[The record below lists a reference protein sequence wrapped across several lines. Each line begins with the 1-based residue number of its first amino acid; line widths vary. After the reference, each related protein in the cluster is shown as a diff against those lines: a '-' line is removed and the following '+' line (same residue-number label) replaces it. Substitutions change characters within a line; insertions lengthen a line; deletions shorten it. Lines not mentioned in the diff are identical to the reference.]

1 MARLGQGGM
10 AEVFLAVVAGPAGF
24 SKLHVIKVMKPEL
37 LEENENR
44 AMFLDEGKLA
54 ARLNHPNI
62 VQTYEVQIEG
72 EQYFMAMEY
81 LDGQPLH
88 RVLRRSA
95 KEGSGFPL
103 HWHIHVLCEVLA
115 ALEHAHELCDYDGTP
130 LKVVHRDVTPHNVFV
145 TYAGQVK
152 LCDFGIAKTMTSSV
166 ETRAG
171 ILKGKVSYMA
181 PEQVLGSRLDHRA
194 DLFSVAVMLW
204 EAATGERIWA
214 GQSELHIMQ
223 ALCDGLIP
231 RVHEINPDID
241 PELRQIIDRGL
252 ASDPKQRWQ
261 TAGEFR
267 RALEN
272 WVFSNTARVD
282 PRAVGEWISNLFAKE
297 RQKLQGVIQQQ
308 MNERHGGP
316 PPAFDSLLPPRMGAS
331 TGESS
336 RSQRAPNSSSAEP
349 AQTGAPQSSLTIPS
363 VEVRAI
369 RPRRTLA
376 AAVGV
381 FAALGIFV
389 VIGVSVLV
397 IRRAHSDRPD
407 VEAAEPRNP
416 HAQPAGEAPPAPT
429 PAAVR
434 VRIRV
439 KVSPEDAKLTLDG
452 NSVPNPLVIERTKD
466 DQDHTLFAEAPGHES
481 ETRVLRFE
489 QSLDLDFSLKAVT
502 AAKKTSAPM
511 VAPATTKKDDQPDIG
526 SVKKKPPPTVL
537 DKDDP
542 WK

>member
-1 MARLGQGGM
+1 M
-10 AEVFLAVVAGPAGF
+10 AEVFLAAVAGPAGF

-88 RVLRRSA
+88 RILRRSA
-95 KEGSGFPL
+95 KAGNPLPL

-115 ALEHAHELCDYDGTP
+115 ALEHAHELRDYDGTP

-223 ALCDGLIP
+223 ALCDGVIP
-231 RVHEINPDID
+231 RVHESNPEVD

-252 ASDPKQRWQ
+252 AADPKQRWQ

-272 WVFSNTARVD
+272 WVFANTARVD
-282 PRAVGEWISNLFAKE
+282 PRAVGEWISQQFEKE
-297 RQKLQGVIQQQ
+297 RTKLQGVIQEQ
-308 MNERHGGP
+308 MNERNNERNGP
-316 PPAFDSLLPPRMGAS
+316 PVAFDSLLPPRMHS

-336 RSQRAPNSSSAEP
+336 RSQRAPSANTADPASS
-349 AQTGAPQSSLTIPS
+349 QGAPHSSLTIPS
-363 VEVRAI
+363 VEVRAM
-369 RPRRTLA
+369 RPRRTYA
-376 AAVGV
+376 AAIGV
-381 FAALGIFV
+381 AAALAIFL
-389 VIGVSVLV
+389 VIGVTVLV
-397 IRRAHSDRPD
+397 VRSTSAEP
-407 VEAAEPRNP
+407 EAAVEGVPRNQSTVP
-416 HAQPAGEAPPAPT
+416 VATPTSTPSPAP
-429 PAAVR
+429 AQR

-439 KVSPEDAKLTLDG
+439 KVHPPDAKLTLDG
-452 NSVPNPLVIERTKD
+452 AAVDNPYVIDRPRD
-466 DQDHTLFAEAPGHES
+466 DADHSLRAEAPGYES
-481 ETRVLRFE
+481 ETRMLRFE
-489 QSLDLDFSLKAVT
+489 QSLDLDFGLQK
-502 AAKKTSAPM
+502 
-511 VAPATTKKDDQPDIG
+511 ATTAGKQAGPVKQPDKKDDQPELG
-526 SVKKKPPPTVL
+526 TVKKKPPSTAL

>member
-1 MARLGQGGM
+1 M
-10 AEVFLAVVAGPAGF
+10 AEVFLAAVAGPAGF

-37 LEENENR
+37 LEESENR

-88 RVLRRSA
+88 RILRRSA
-95 KEGSGFPL
+95 KVGNPLPL

-115 ALEHAHELCDYDGTP
+115 ALEHAHELRDYDGTP

-194 DLFSVAVMLW
+194 DLFSVGVMLW

-223 ALCDGLIP
+223 SLCDGIIP
-231 RVHEINPDID
+231 RVGESNPSVD

-252 ASDPKQRWQ
+252 AADPKQRWQ

-282 PRAVGEWISNLFAKE
+282 PRAIGEWISNQFSKE
-297 RQKLQGVIQQQ
+297 RTKLQGVIQEQ
-308 MNERHGGP
+308 MNDRHGP
-316 PPAFDSLLPPRMGAS
+316 PEAFDSLLPPRMGS

-336 RSQRAPNSSSAEP
+336 RSQRAPSSGAEP
-349 AQTGAPQSSLTIPS
+349 ASSGPPQRGSLTIPS
-363 VEVRAI
+363 VEVRAM
-369 RPRRTLA
+369 RPRRTIA

-381 FAALGIFV
+381 AAALAIFL
-389 VIGVSVLV
+389 VIGVTALV
-397 IRRAHSDRPD
+397 VRS
-407 VEAAEPRNP
+407 
-416 HAQPAGEAPPAPT
+416 AQPEPEPGVEGDPRHPTVEPVQPPT
-429 PAAVR
+429 PSPTPTPSTR

-439 KVSPEDAKLTLDG
+439 KVNPQTAKLTLDG
-452 NSVPNPLVIERTKD
+452 TPVDNPLVIEQAKD
-466 DQDHTLFAEAPGHES
+466 ERDHSLHAEAPGYES
-481 ETRVLRFE
+481 ETRILRFE
-489 QSLDLDFSLKAVT
+489 QNLQLDFGLEKAT
-502 AAKKTSAPM
+502 AASKKSSAAGT
-511 VAPATTKKDDQPDIG
+511 APDKDKDKDQPELG
-526 SVKKKPPPTVL
+526 SVKKKPPSTEL

>member
-1 MARLGQGGM
+1 M
-10 AEVFLAVVAGPAGF
+10 AEVFLAAAAGPAGF

-37 LEENENR
+37 LEESENR

-72 EQYFMAMEY
+72 ESYFMAMEY

-88 RVLRRSA
+88 RILRRSA
-95 KEGSGFPL
+95 KDGNPLPL

-115 ALEHAHELCDYDGTP
+115 ALEHAHELRDYDGTP

-194 DLFSVAVMLW
+194 DLFSVGVMLW

-223 ALCDGLIP
+223 SLCDGIIP
-231 RVHEINPDID
+231 RVHESNPGVD
-241 PELRQIIDRGL
+241 PELKQVIDRAL
-252 ASDPKQRWQ
+252 AADPKQRWQ

-282 PRAVGEWISNLFAKE
+282 PRAIGEWISKQFSKE
-297 RQKLQGVIQQQ
+297 RDKIQGVIQEQ
-308 MNERHGGP
+308 MNERATSGP
-316 PPAFDSLLPPRMGAS
+316 PVAFDSLLPPRMAS

-336 RSQRAPNSSSAEP
+336 RSQRAPSSGAEP
-349 AQTGAPQSSLTIPS
+349 ASSGPPQSSLTIPS
-363 VEVRAI
+363 VEVRAL
-369 RPRRTLA
+369 RPRRTMA

-381 FAALGIFV
+381 AAALGIFLL
-389 VIGVSVLV
+389 IGVTALV
-397 IRRAHSDRPD
+397 VRSTSADPEPA
-407 VEAAEPRNP
+407 VEGDP
-416 HAQPAGEAPPAPT
+416 HHQNDPVVSPTPQPTPAPT
-429 PAAVR
+429 TR

-439 KVSPEDAKLTLDG
+439 KVSPEGTKLTLDG
-452 NSVPNPLVIERTKD
+452 NPVDNPFVIEKPKD
-466 DQDHTLFAEAPGHES
+466 ETDHSLHAEAPGYES
-481 ETRVLRFE
+481 ETRIVRFE
-489 QSLDLDFSLKAVT
+489 QNLQLDFGLQKATT
-502 AAKKTSAPM
+502 ASKKPTGGV
-511 VAPATTKKDDQPDIG
+511 VAPDKDKDQPGIG
-526 SVKKKPPPTVL
+526 SVKRKPPSTAL